1 MRTILL
7 IIIFFLTITANVF
20 GCTSCDGDEIEVSG
34 VVIKETFSGLP
45 NYESIEYGDKPE
57 TCWFIVLEKSMC
69 FAPNGEFLDKEVV
82 INIIQLVKSNYKFI
96 EGKNY
101 LIKGITFPQHTGHH
115 HSAVL
120 LEVKSIK
127 EL

>member
-7 IIIFFLTITANVF
+7 IIIFFLTISANTF
-20 GCTSCDGDEIEVSG
+20 GCPSCDGDEIEVSG
-34 VVIKETFSGLP
+34 VIIKETFPGPP
-45 NYESIEYGDKPE
+45 NYESVEVGDKPE
-57 TCWFIVLEKSMC
+57 TCWFILLENSMC
-69 FAPNGEFLDKEVV
+69 FAPDGEFLDKEVV
-82 INIIQLVKSNYKFI
+82 TKKIQLVQSGYKFI
-96 EGKNY
+96 EGKKY
-101 LIKGITFPQHTGHH
+101 LIKGTTFPQHTGHH

>member
-7 IIIFFLTITANVF
+7 IIIFFLTITVNVF
-20 GCTSCDGDEIEVSG
+20 GCPSCDGDEIEVSG
-34 VVIKETFSGLP
+34 VVIKETFPGPP
-45 NYESIEYGDKPE
+45 NYENIEDGDRPE
-57 TCWFIVLEKSMC
+57 TCWFIVLENSMC
-69 FAPNGEFLDKEVV
+69 FAPDGDYLDKEVV
-82 INIIQLVKSNYKFI
+82 IKKIQLVQRSHKFI
-96 EGKNY
+96 EGKKY
-101 LIKGITFPQHTGHH
+101 RIKGITFPEHSGHH

>member
-7 IIIFFLTITANVF
+7 IILFFLTITSNVL
-20 GCTSCDGDEIEVSG
+20 GCPSCDGDEIEVSG
-34 VVIKETFSGLP
+34 VVIKETFPGPP
-45 NYESIEYGDKPE
+45 NYESIENGDKPE
-57 TCWFIVLEKSMC
+57 TCWFIVLEKNMC
-69 FAPNGEFLDKEVV
+69 FEPDGEFLDKEVV
-82 INIIQLVKSNYKFI
+82 INKIQLVQSNNKFI
-96 EGKNY
+96 EGKKY
-101 LIKGITFPQHTGHH
+101 LIKGTTFPQHTGHH

>member
-7 IIIFFLTITANVF
+7 TIILFLTISSYVF
-20 GCTSCDGDEIEVSG
+20 GCPSCDGDEIEVSG
-34 VVIKETFSGLP
+34 VVIKETFPGPP
-45 NYESIEYGDKPE
+45 NYESIEDGDKPDI
-57 TCWFIVLEKSMC
+57 CWFIVLEKSMC
-69 FAPNGEFLDKEVV
+69 FSPDGEFLDKEVV
-82 INIIQLVKSNYKFI
+82 INKIQLVKSSYKFI
-96 EGKNY
+96 EGEKY
-101 LIKGITFPQHTGHH
+101 LIKGITFPEQTGHH